1 MAIETSAR
9 RVIEEK
15 GEPTCERMK
24 DFTKPDLDLLHKW
37 RVKKPIKSANKAV
50 VLAAIL
56 SAPPPEPLTDW
67 TKDEE
72 DRLHQLLHGE
82 IKFKDAALGVA
93 LKQKAKAV
101 RHNVSELDKEEA
113 TELLQ
118 ALQQQLQDTEA
129 GNSTHGNI

>member
-1 MAIETSAR
+1 
-9 RVIEEK
+9 
-15 GEPTCERMK
+15 MK
-24 DFTKPDLDLLHKW
+24 DFTKPDLDLLYKW

-50 VLAAIL
+50 VLTAIL
-56 SAPPPEPLTDW
+56 LAPPPEPLTDW

-82 IKFKDAALGVA
+82 IKFKDTALGVA

-101 RHNVSELDKEEA
+101 RHNVSELDREEA

-129 GNSTHGNI
+129 DNLTHGNI